1 MLGPETG
8 IELSD
13 HFLVRAS
20 IPIEGENFNNFQTV
34 KFRKINRINLENFKS
49 DINKIANYNLNSK
62 SYDELNY
69 VINNLNSNLLKI
81 INNHA
86 PFIEK
91 KVKIRKHLVVNYKI
105 IGDRRFKK
113 IERKYKKNSTEK
125 R

>member
-13 HFLVRAS
+13 HFPVRAS
-20 IPIEGENFNNFQTV
+20 IPIEQKNFNNLKTV
-34 KFRKINRINLENFKS
+34 KFRKINSINLENFKS
-49 DINKIANYNLNSK
+49 DINKIANYNLNLK

-91 KVKIRKHLVVNYKI
+91 
-105 IGDRRFKK
+105 
-113 IERKYKKNSTEK
+113 S
-125 R
+125 